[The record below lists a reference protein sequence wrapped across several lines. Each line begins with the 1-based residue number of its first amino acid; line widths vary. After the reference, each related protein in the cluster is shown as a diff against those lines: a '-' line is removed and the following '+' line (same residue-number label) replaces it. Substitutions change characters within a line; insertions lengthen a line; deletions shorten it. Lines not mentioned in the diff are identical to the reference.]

1 MPATGGISTKVTP
14 ALRLILG
21 SAALTAAA
29 AVLWWILGYTLGKS
43 ALDQGGGGAAFA
55 RLFSY
60 REATFLTF
68 FALALL
74 SYLTRL
80 LAAEAG
86 ASRWT
91 RLAVLA
97 AAAGLVFAGDKSGSE
112 VGWVL
117 FVFAA
122 AATAEASGVQ
132 GLLAAL
138 VAGAFVAAAFVFDK
152 AEFGTGQKLVVV
164 VARDVFLFAPL
175 LAGPE
180 WLDRWLWRTA
190 K

>member
-1 MPATGGISTKVTP
+1 MATTGGIPMKVTQT
-14 ALRLILG
+14 LRLILG
-21 SAALTAAA
+21 SAALTVVA
-29 AVLWWILGYTLGKS
+29 AVLWWIVGYTLGKS
-43 ALDQGGGGAAFA
+43 ALDQGDGGAAFA

-60 REATFLTF
+60 REASVLPF

-74 SYLTRL
+74 SFLTRL
-80 LAAEAG
+80 VAAEAG
-86 ASRWT
+86 AGRWT

-97 AAAGLVFAGDKSGSE
+97 GVAGLVFAGDKSGSE
-112 VGWVL
+112 LGWVL

-132 GLLAAL
+132 GLLTAL
-138 VAGAFVAAAFVFDK
+138 VAGAFVAVAFVFDK
-152 AEFGTGQKLVVV
+152 AELATGQKIVVV
-164 VARDVFLFAPL
+164 VMRDVFLFAPL

-180 WLDRWLWRTA
+180 WLDRWLWRPA

>member
-1 MPATGGISTKVTP
+1 MTTAGGVPTKLTP

-21 SAALTAAA
+21 SAVLTVVA

-43 ALDQGGGGAAFA
+43 ALDQGNGGAAFA

-60 REATFLTF
+60 REASFLPL

-80 LAAEAG
+80 VAAEAG

-91 RLAVLA
+91 RLALLA

-112 VGWVL
+112 LGWVL

-138 VAGAFVAAAFVFDK
+138 VAGAFVAVAFVFDK
-152 AEFGTGQKLVVV
+152 ADLATGQKIVVV
-164 VARDVFLFAPL
+164 VMRDVFLFAPL